1 MIDHISFSVKNFDE
15 SLKFYDETLAILGV
29 ERMMNFETEEYRV
42 AGYGRDGKPFFW
54 ISIETSPNEEESVGK
69 ARGFHVAFTS
79 SSVDEVRA
87 WYQKCLELGGT
98 DNGEPG
104 PRPHYHPGYY
114 GAFIIDPNGWR
125 IEAAF
130 HGYKEND

>member
-15 SLKFYDETLAILGV
+15 SLKFYDETLNVLGAK
-29 ERMMNFETEEYRV
+29 RLMNFETDDYRV
-42 AGYGRDGKPFFW
+42 AGYGTEGRPFLW
-54 ISIETSPNEEESVGK
+54 ISVETAPNEEEFVGK
-69 ARGFHVAFTS
+69 ARGFHAAFSAS
-79 SSVDEVRA
+79 SIEEVKS

-98 DNGEPG
+98 DNGKPG
-104 PRPHYHPGYY
+104 PRPHYHPGYF

-130 HGYKEND
+130 HGFTG